1 METSIQPAQLLT
13 EAEAELTRTRAEML
27 QLALPLYKQ
36 MFPGQD
42 DYGSLPSQERENK
55 IIAAVL
61 NKISDE
67 HPQAR
72 SVD

>member
-1 METSIQPAQLLT
+1 
-13 EAEAELTRTRAEML
+13 ML

-42 DYGSLPSQERENK
+42 DYASPPQQERENK
-55 IIAAVL
+55 IISAVL

-67 HPQAR
+67 HPQRDQLIEAGQQR
-72 SVD
+72 DLVGIRQFIIDKKSSP